1 MYFLMTKPLN
11 ILLLFEVVNHSITRN
26 EWVSPSDTCV
36 GAEEALAQRDV
47 VTGVAAW
54 DRALLLLLADEIAW
68 LAPKHSRLLQ
78 FSVAI
83 LLYLSSVEKDT
94 GRSESE
100 ATEERQHRSINVVEE
115 SPEGTIRAVIPLEG
129 CFHFVMSRLL
139 ILRLGKWMW

>member
-1 MYFLMTKPLN
+1 M
-11 ILLLFEVVNHSITRN
+11 
-26 EWVSPSDTCV
+26 SPSDTCV

-139 ILRLGKWMW
+139 ILRLGKWM